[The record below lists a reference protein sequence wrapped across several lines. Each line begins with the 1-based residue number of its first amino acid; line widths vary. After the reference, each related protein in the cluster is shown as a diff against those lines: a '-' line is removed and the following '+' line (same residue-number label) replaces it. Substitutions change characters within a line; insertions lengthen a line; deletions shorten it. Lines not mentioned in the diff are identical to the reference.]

1 VAGCV
6 TERRRTHR
14 CRRWLALRRRLFV
27 PAAALCRRGRERE
40 RECECERECER
51 ECKCELKLEFE
62 LELEFERER

>member
-1 VAGCV
+1 VAGRV

-14 CRRWLALRRRLFV
+14 CRHWLALRRRLCV

-40 RECECERECER
+40 RERER

-62 LELEFERER
+62 RELELEFERER